1 MIKQPATL
9 SMIVISL
16 CPPLSPLVYSVRN
29 LQAKLLLPGPF
40 KTGADQVG
48 TGPWPDG
55 NDTSLLLSQRAPDR
69 TQSGINYVGCACL
82 RVSLCVYLGRG
93 GCEAGE
99 GICPSQKMSHV
110 CGVQEW
116 IVII

>member
-55 NDTSLLLSQRAPDR
+55 NDMSLLLSQRAPTEHSLESIMWAVR
-69 TQSGINYVGCACL
+69 VC
-82 RVSLCVYLGRG
+82 VSLCVCIWG
-93 GCEAGE
+93 GE
-99 GICPSQKMSHV
+99 GVRLGKEFVLLRRCHMCVVYRS
-110 CGVQEW
+110 GL
-116 IVII
+116 